1 MLIPRSVYATL
12 NHNLL
17 NTLSFS
23 VSYTK
28 NLRGKT
34 KLNLCRKIF
43 RQTSVL
49 TWNTCWIKEFRFH
62 EILKVEV
69 LFTTL
74 FETIDKIFHRDWNLD
89 QSSELWLLPFFA
101 NVFCRNMLNSMVR
114 SRKDTIF
121 TGLKIKKSSFI
132 FAFLGF
138 AAFSV

>member
-1 MLIPRSVYATL
+1 MLILQSVYATL

-17 NTLSFS
+17 NTFSFS

-49 TWNTCWIKEFRFH
+49 TWNICWIKEFRFQV
-62 EILKVEV
+62 ILKVEV
-69 LFTTL
+69 GFTTL
-74 FETIDKIFHRDWNLD
+74 FKTIDKIFHRDWNLD
-89 QSSELWLLPFFA
+89 QSSELWLLSFFA
-101 NVFCRNMLNSMVR
+101 NVFCRNMLKLNSMVR

-121 TGLKIKKSSFI
+121 TSLKIKKCSFI
-132 FAFLGF
+132 FAFL
-138 AAFSV
+138 